1 MIKFLD
7 LKKQNELVKEDL
19 SREINN
25 VMESAYFIGHPII
38 AEFEKNFAKFLGVK
52 FCVGVGNGTDALEI
66 AIESLNLP
74 KGSEIIVPANSF
86 IATSEAVVRLGHKVI
101 FADVELNTAS
111 ICPESIISKIT
122 KDTRAIIVVHLW
134 GQPSNMDKI
143 KEICQINK
151 LKLIEDCAQSH
162 GAKFNDNCVGT
173 FGDVSAF
180 SFYPGKNLGA
190 FGDAG
195 AVVTNDK
202 EIYKYSKMVSNHGRV
217 EKYFHEFPGR
227 NSRLDGIH
235 AAVLNV
241 KLKNLKSWLKR
252 RNQIAALYRNEIAN
266 PDILLFDSLPNCY
279 HSYHL
284 FVIRVPDRDKLSSYF
299 DKHNIEYGVHYPVPL
314 HLQPAHQGTN
324 IEGDMPNAESLSEQI
339 ISLPIGEHL
348 DDFEVRQVI
357 EVINACNFN

>member
-7 LKKQNELVKEDL
+7 LKKQNQLVKDDL
-19 SREINN
+19 LREINN
-25 VMESAYFIGHPII
+25 VMESAYFIGHPVI
-38 AEFEKNFAKFLGVK
+38 ADFEKNFADFLGAN

-74 KGSEIIVPANSF
+74 KSSEIIVPANSF
-86 IATSEAVVRLGHKVI
+86 IATSEAVVRLGYKVI

-111 ICPESIISKIT
+111 ICPESIISKLT
-122 KDTRAIIVVHLW
+122 KDTRAVIAVHLY
-134 GQPSNMDKI
+134 GQPSNMYRI
-143 KEICQINK
+143 KDICKINK

-195 AVVTNDK
+195 AVVTNDE
-202 EIYKYSKMVSNHGRV
+202 EIYKYSKMVSNHGRL
-217 EKYFHEFPGR
+217 EKYLHEFPGR

-241 KLKNLKSWLKR
+241 KLRKLNNWLKR
-252 RNQIAALYRNEIAN
+252 RNEIANLYRNEIVN

-299 DKHNIEYGVHYPVPL
+299 DKHNIEYGIHYPVPL
-314 HLQPAHQGTN
+314 HLQPAHQGVN
-324 IEGDMPNAESLSEQI
+324 ILGDMPNAETLAQEI

-348 DDFEVRQVI
+348 DDFEVRKVI
-357 EVINACNFN
+357 EVINSCNFN